1 MSAFFL
7 AIPKCSTMKYVYDG
21 VELNATLPVRK
32 DENREGTVHRN
43 RRSTEQTSAVVEETF
58 FHDDVS
64 VDQGLNV
71 HRYYPP
77 SS

>member
-21 VELNATLPVRK
+21 VELNATLPVRN
-32 DENREGTVHRN
+32 DENRECTVHRN
-43 RRSTEQTSAVVEETF
+43 RRSTEQTSAVVEEAF

-64 VDQGLNV
+64 VNHGLSE